1 MNRFPQQLV
10 LDTIACFK
18 EEDGVELTQEQAVEV
33 LESFAGL
40 YLAFTPEE
48 NERAGGTRLSADG
61 GSRSLGVS
69 NTEGTLPNAT

>member
-1 MNRFPQQLV
+1 MPKFSQQLV
-10 LDTIACFK
+10 FDTIACFK
-18 EEDGVELTQEQAVEV
+18 EEDGVELTQEEAVEA

-40 YLAFTPEE
+40 YLAFAPKED
-48 NERAGGTRLSADG
+48 ERADGARLSADG

>member
-1 MNRFPQQLV
+1 MSKYNEKLV
-10 LDTIACFK
+10 LDTITCFK
-18 EEDGVELTQEQAVEV
+18 EEDGIELTQEQAVEV

-40 YLAFTPEE
+40 YLAFASED
-48 NERAGGTRLSADG
+48 NERAGGTRLSADD